1 VRRSVRETPRL
12 NVEIGRCCRAAD
24 DQREV
29 PAGPDT
35 AAGFGTHLS
44 PLASWLGYLI
54 GLVLLLV
61 VSSVAWSELAF
72 PVWVLAVNCFLT
84 TFHAQRARTPP

>member
-1 VRRSVRETPRL
+1 VRETPRL
-12 NVEIGRCCRAAD
+12 NGGGHGNVVAALLTISAQD
-24 DQREV
+24 RTQCQVSVRIF
-29 PAGPDT
+29 PRWRPGSAT
-35 AAGFGTHLS
+35 S
-44 PLASWLGYLI
+44 I

-72 PVWVLAVNCFLT
+72 PVWVLAVSCFLT